1 MKEPGR
7 APAGSAAATPAY
19 GDILVEGSIGDASN
33 LIPLLASDSTSHGI
47 AGLIFNGLIK
57 YDKDIRIVGDLA
69 ESWEISKDGLVI
81 TFHLRK
87 GVRWHDGRPF
97 TAADVLYTYQVTV
110 DPKTPT
116 AYAGDFLKVKK
127 AEVLDDWTFR
137 ATYDKPFAPALMS
150 WSVGILPKHLL
161 AGKEITTSPLG
172 RRPIG
177 TGPYKFKEW
186 VTGQKIVLV
195 SNPDYFEGRPY
206 IDGYILRIIPDTAT
220 MFLELRANGIDRMGL
235 TPLQYTRQTESNL
248 FRENFNKY
256 RYLSFAYTYMGYNLK
271 NPLFTDKRVRQAI
284 AHAVN
289 RVEMID
295 GVLLGLGKPAT
306 GPYKPGTWAHNPN
319 VRDYP
324 YDPAK
329 AT

>member
-1 MKEPGR
+1 
-7 APAGSAAATPAY
+7 
-19 GDILVEGSIGDASN
+19 
-33 LIPLLASDSTSHGI
+33 
-47 AGLIFNGLIK
+47 
-57 YDKDIRIVGDLA
+57 
-69 ESWEISKDGLVI
+69 
-81 TFHLRK
+81 
-87 GVRWHDGRPF
+87 
-97 TAADVLYTYQVTV
+97 
-110 DPKTPT
+110 
-116 AYAGDFLKVKK
+116 
-127 AEVLDDWTFR
+127 
-137 ATYDKPFAPALMS
+137 MS

-172 RRPIG
+172 RHPIG

-235 TPLQYTRQTESNL
+235 TPLQFTRQTENNL

-271 NPLFTDKRVRQAI
+271 NPLFVDKRVRQAI

-289 RVEMID
+289 REEIID
-295 GVLLGLGKPAT
+295 GVLLGLGKPAN
-306 GPYKPGTWAHNPN
+306 GPYKPGTWAHNPK
-319 VRDYP
+319 VRVYP
-324 YDPAK
+324 RKGRTAL
-329 AT
+329 